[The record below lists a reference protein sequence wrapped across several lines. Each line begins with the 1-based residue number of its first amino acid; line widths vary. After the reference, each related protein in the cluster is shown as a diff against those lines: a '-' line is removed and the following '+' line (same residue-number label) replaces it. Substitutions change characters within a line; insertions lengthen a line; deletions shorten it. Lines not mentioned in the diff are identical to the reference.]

1 VAVVTGAVVVV
12 VADVADVDV
21 GVVEV
26 GFGVVD
32 VDVDEVVAGVDA
44 LTSVDACVCACCA
57 STGAFADGRSL
68 CIAWPR
74 LIAPPVVVVEP
85 VVVVVEPVVIGVE
98 PLVVDV
104 EPVVVDV
111 EPVGLTDVP
120 SIKLLRSLN
129 GTFRFRE
136 TCSAAMNCP

>member
-1 VAVVTGAVVVV
+1 
-12 VADVADVDV
+12 
-21 GVVEV
+21 
-26 GFGVVD
+26 VD

-85 VVVVVEPVVIGVE
+85 VVVVVEP
-98 PLVVDV
+98 LA
-104 EPVVVDV
+104 VDV